1 MALAIGYDNIS
12 PFIKVN
18 KAVSIKRVLHQ
29 LAFSTCN
36 MKKRKIVKLPGSH
49 RLREFLKDLLG
60 IRALHRSIAAIEKRI
75 ETTVQAHQ
83 KRIDGFEDRSETDIL
98 ALQRRVGQLEEHV
111 YESKTKLAELDLARG
126 YFNGI
131 EYNDNRL
138 SIYGWLMLFERGF
151 DSVALYVN
159 QVELAKSKMIES
171 EYLARDYH
179 FISHA
184 NNSGFSFK
192 IHRPI
197 EEMGGMIDICV
208 VGIARGRKIAKMET
222 WYRNDLSSCF
232 PVPPLPLML
241 RECNTDIISFNLLTG
256 LKNYREFWTTACK
269 YVDPPSIKSML
280 DWGCGYGRVTG
291 FFIKFSGI
299 PQVSGCD
306 IDAEAISWA
315 RENLKP
321 AEFSLIAP
329 YPPTHYPDH
338 AFDLIISNSVF
349 THLARGIQ
357 VRWLEEMRRV
367 LAPGGLFLASVHG
380 ESAATFN
387 FPGRKAIDVLM
398 DGIYDG
404 LGDAALDGVAPDGY
418 YRAVFQS
425 KEYTLRE
432 YSRYFEVVEYIERG
446 SLNYQDLI
454 IMRKRS

>member
-1 MALAIGYDNIS
+1 MNGRD
-12 PFIKVN
+12 
-18 KAVSIKRVLHQ
+18 
-29 LAFSTCN
+29 
-36 MKKRKIVKLPGSH
+36 IVKKLIPTGV
-49 RLREFLKDLLG
+49 RRFLKD
-60 IRALHRSIAAIEKRI
+60 ISCITALQGNITA
-75 ETTVQAHQ
+75 
-83 KRIDGFEDRSETDIL
+83 FEERMNQLHVRNETDIL

-111 YESKTKLAELDLARG
+111 YESTTELAELDLARG

-131 EYNDNRL
+131 EYSDNML

-151 DSVALYVN
+151 DAVALYIN
-159 QVELAKSKMIES
+159 QTKVAETETIES
-171 EYLARDYH
+171 DYLINDYH

-184 NNSGFSFK
+184 KKSGFSFK

-197 EEMGGMIDICV
+197 EEIGEMIDICV
-208 VGIARGRKIAKMET
+208 VGISRGRKIAKMET

-232 PVPPLPLML
+232 PVPPSHLML
-241 RECNTDIISFNLLTG
+241 RECNTDTVPFLLLTG
-256 LKNYREFWTTACK
+256 LKSYREFWTTACK

-291 FFIKFSGI
+291 FFLKFSGI

-321 AEFSLIAP
+321 AEFSSIPP
-329 YPPTHYPDH
+329 YPPTHYHDH

-349 THLARGIQ
+349 THLARGVQ

-367 LAPGGLFLASVHG
+367 LARGGLFLASVHG

-387 FPGRKAIDVLM
+387 FPGRKAIDVLK
-398 DGIYDG
+398 DGIYDDRKDG
-404 LGDAALDGVAPDGY
+404 VLDGVAPDGY

-432 YSRYFEVVEYIERG
+432 YSRYFDVVEYIERG

-454 IMRKRS
+454 VMRKKQL